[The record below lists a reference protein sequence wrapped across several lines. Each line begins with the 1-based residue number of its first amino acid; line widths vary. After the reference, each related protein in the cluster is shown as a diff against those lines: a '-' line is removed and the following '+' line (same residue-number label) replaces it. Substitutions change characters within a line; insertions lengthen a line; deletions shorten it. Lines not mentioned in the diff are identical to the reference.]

1 LYNIKTKEKS
11 TRVGLEVFVGE
22 QWSKAEIGWLPLGKA
37 MGIHYESENENELGD
52 GMVKILDELNRLND
66 RLYTKINEKSDG
78 EIGADAGA
86 K

>member
-1 LYNIKTKEKS
+1 MYNIKTKEKS

-22 QWSKAEIGWLPLGKA
+22 QWSKGEIGWLPLGKA
-37 MGIHYESENENELGD
+37 MGIHDESENENDLGD

-66 RLYTKINEKSDG
+66 RLYTKINEKGDG
-78 EIGADAGA
+78 EVGADAGA